1 MSTSGQTPFLGLKL
15 LNEDGTD
22 FVNIPEW
29 QIPNEN
35 ATEKAI
41 ATVDNL
47 ARTYGYSL
55 TTSTSGSTT
64 TTTLTVSSS
73 APYTAT
79 RKTVETVG
87 DSSTTYAVTVTI
99 DDETHTM
106 THTVGQTTAS
116 GATTDGG
123 GDVIPFEVMISKMN
137 RLEASVDDTLSTTVA
152 DLEQAMEEQGQDTA
166 ALGKELHDW
175 WVYASD
181 TMAYTCVTP
190 SDTSTKPYSY
200 TETVKDSG
208 SEVVATLVTTCNAD
222 GSYTETLTRGDVTVT
237 RKWTKS
243 GNTYERGAWSNG

>member
-15 LNEDGTD
+15 LASDGSD

-29 QIPNEN
+29 QVPNEN

-41 ATVDNL
+41 ATVDRL
-47 ARTYGYSL
+47 AATYGYSL
-55 TTSTSGSTT
+55 ATSTSGSAT

-87 DSSTTYAVTVTI
+87 DTSTTYAVTVTI

-106 THTVGQTTAS
+106 THTVGTTTGS

-123 GDVIPFEVMISKMN
+123 GDVIPFEVMISKMG

-152 DLEQAMEEQGQDTA
+152 DIQGDIAEVQEDISA
-166 ALGKELHDW
+166 VGDALYDW
-175 WVYASD
+175 WIYLQD
-181 TMAYTCVTP
+181 HYAYTCVTP
-190 SDTSTKPYSY
+190 ADTSTKPYTY
-200 TETVKDSG
+200 TETVKNG
-208 SEVVATLVTTCNAD
+208 GTTLATLVTTCNAD
-222 GSYTETLTRGDVTVT
+222 GSYKEVLTVGEASVERVTS
-237 RKWTKS
+237 KS
-243 GNTYERGAWSNG
+243 GNTYTRGAWS

>member
-152 DLEQAMEEQGQDTA
+152 DLEQAMEEQGQDWAKSCMTGGSTPATPWRTLASRRPTHPPSRTAIQRRSRTA
-166 ALGKELHDW
+166 A
-175 WVYASD
+175 VRS
-181 TMAYTCVTP
+181 
-190 SDTSTKPYSY
+190 SQRS
-200 TETVKDSG
+200 
-208 SEVVATLVTTCNAD
+208 
-222 GSYTETLTRGDVTVT
+222 
-237 RKWTKS
+237 
-243 GNTYERGAWSNG
+243 

>member
-1 MSTSGQTPFLGLKL
+1 MKHSKILNLNLPEDGDVADVEK
-15 LNEDGTD
+15 LNEN
-22 FVNIPEW
+22 FESL
-29 QIPNEN
+29 EA
-35 ATEKAI
+35 ATYVI
-41 ATVDNL
+41 DRL
-47 ARTYGYSL
+47 AAAYGYSL
-55 TTSTSGSTT
+55 TTSTSGSAT

-73 APYTAT
+73 APVTAT

-99 DDETHTM
+99 GDETHTM
-106 THTVGQTTAS
+106 THTVGQTTGS

-123 GDVIPFEVMISKMN
+123 GDVIPFEVMIGKMN
-137 RLEASVDDTLSTTVA
+137 RLEASVDDTLSTTVSDIQNDIA
-152 DLEQAMEEQGQDTA
+152 EVQEDIA

-208 SEVVATLVTTCNAD
+208 NEVVATLVTTCNAD

-243 GNTYERGAWSNG
+243 GNTYERGAWTNG